1 MMFSIKSLFP
11 YIFQWAEFS
20 EEKQLNFNGYLLFYQ
35 GESVI
40 IDPPKLSENGLDE
53 LNIKLNT
60 ATGFPLKAILL
71 TNMHHERSSQKLK
84 ELYSIPIYINEDD
97 AKGLE
102 VPPDKTFKNGDHLFC
117 SLKSIQLKN
126 QKSIGE
132 TAFYLESEKL
142 LIVGDALIGKPEGKV
157 SLLPNE
163 KYEDPVQAK
172 ESLKILL
179 KFDFEKLLVGDGESI
194 LTNGKSY
201 VEKLLNT

>member
-1 MMFSIKSLFP
+1 MMSSIKNLFP

-20 EEKQLNFNGYLLFYQ
+20 EEKQLNFNGHLLFYQ

-53 LNIKLNT
+53 LNIKLNKIT
-60 ATGFPLKAILL
+60 DFPLKAILL
-71 TNMHHERSSQKLK
+71 TNMHHDRSSQKFK

-97 AKGLE
+97 ARGLE
-102 VPPDKTFKNGDHLFC
+102 VPPDKTFKNGDRLFC
-117 SLKSIQLKN
+117 NLKTIQIKN
-126 QKSIGE
+126 QKTIGE

-157 SLLPNE
+157 SILPNE
-163 KYEDPVQAK
+163 KYEDPVQTK

-179 KFDFEKLLVGDGESI
+179 NFDFEKLLVGDGDSI
-194 LTNGKSY
+194 LRNGKSY
-201 VEKLLNT
+201 VEKFLNT